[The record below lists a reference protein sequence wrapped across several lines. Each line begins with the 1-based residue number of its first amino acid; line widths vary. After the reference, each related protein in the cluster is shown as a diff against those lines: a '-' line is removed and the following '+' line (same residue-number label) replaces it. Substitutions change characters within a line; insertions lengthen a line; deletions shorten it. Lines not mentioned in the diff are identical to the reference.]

1 VIRLAASDSDHDL
14 HALAA
19 LRRASTEETGPVA
32 DDPGFEAQFA
42 DWLARNRRVLW
53 LAEAPAPIGMLNLAV
68 FERMPR
74 PGRDVGC
81 WGYIGNAYVLPAHR
95 NRGVG
100 RALLDAAIAHARTH
114 RFARLVLA
122 PTERSRPFY
131 ARAGFVP
138 AASLLVLEL

>member
-1 VIRLAASDSDHDL
+1 MIRLAIDGDERDVRA
-14 HALAA
+14 AAA
-19 LRRASTEETGPVA
+19 LRRAWTEEDGPVA
-32 DDPGFEAQFA
+32 DDPGFEARFA
-42 DWLARNRRVLW
+42 DWLARNRRMIW

-81 WGYIGNAYVLPAHR
+81 WGYIANTYVLPAHR
-95 NRGVG
+95 NSGVG
-100 RALLDAAIAHARTH
+100 RELLDAAIAHARQQ

-131 ARAGFVP
+131 ARAGFTP
-138 AASLLVLEL
+138 ATSLLVLEL